1 MKWGVRM
8 NLSEGTVGESYT
20 VVGIDL
26 PEKIK
31 RRLQMLG
38 MTKDTSVSILNRK
51 FSGAVIIKIRGTRF
65 ALGKAFSEGIEVKK
79 SMTK

>member
-1 MKWGVRM
+1 M

-51 FSGAVIIKIRGTRF
+51 FSNFCAVIQND
-65 ALGKAFSEGIEVKK
+65 V
-79 SMTK
+79 